1 MTAQFFL
8 VFENC
13 VSYDVFICFSR
24 KLRYKKINRTSI
36 SQPYSGDAA
45 RVHSVC
51 ANLEFNNDC
60 SNPIGFREMAF
71 L

>member
-13 VSYDVFICFSR
+13 VSYDVFIYFSR

-36 SQPYSGDAA
+36 SQPYSGMLPGFIQDLQIWSSTLAA
-45 RVHSVC
+45 Q
-51 ANLEFNNDC
+51 
-60 SNPIGFREMAF
+60 I
-71 L
+71 